1 MDEVQ
6 QSLKRLLESY
16 QNEASNAAKK
26 LESFIE
32 TAKL

>member
-1 MDEVQ
+1 MDEVE